1 MFNFYS
7 GLPHIDLTLR
17 MSLGMETVE
26 VSKPTPEPPSK
37 GVAKEGII
45 TVLFRVKGEK
55 TVACVMCVCVYIK
68 RAICHDVLG
77 VRCVQLCVMSM

>member
-1 MFNFYS
+1 
-7 GLPHIDLTLR
+7 

-26 VSKPTPEPPSK
+26 ASKPTPEPPSK

-55 TVACVMCVCVYIK
+55 TVACVMCVCVCI
-68 RAICHDVLG
+68 
-77 VRCVQLCVMSM
+77 